1 MTSCPGGNYYCTK
14 QNFSRPHNRR
24 ASRTRRHRRR
34 TQPTQ
39 SAHSR
44 NSNSDTAR
52 RPRRQWHRD
61 EIARLMF
68 FASTRRPSPLTGVQ
82 WKSAC
87 SDSTPPDPT
96 GDTVPH
102 RLEELRVH
110 HCVTRGVWK
119 SGGCKTGSNV
129 NGRIAIIHWQGGCMT
144 VSVLESTCTY
154 MKIHG
159 SCQRLS
165 DTSSRMRE
173 TRTEMA
179 RCVDC
184 RTGEN

>member
-1 MTSCPGGNYYCTK
+1 MRCSNRSMV
-14 QNFSRPHNRR
+14 QMHDVLSRWELLLYSSKKILALTTAALLG

-44 NSNSDTAR
+44 NSDNDTTR

-68 FASTRRPSPLTGVQ
+68 FAGTRRPSPLTGVQ

-87 SDSTPPDPT
+87 SGSTPPDPT

-102 RLEELRVH
+102 RLEELQVH

-119 SGGCKTGSNV
+119 SGRCKTGSNG
-129 NGRIAIIHWQGGCMT
+129 NGRIAIFHW
-144 VSVLESTCTY
+144 
-154 MKIHG
+154 
-159 SCQRLS
+159 
-165 DTSSRMRE
+165 
-173 TRTEMA
+173 
-179 RCVDC
+179 
-184 RTGEN
+184 